1 MYKTYVFVIL
11 MMAVVLL
18 TSCGVKEES
27 LSLTY
32 NEEFS
37 LSQYM
42 TKDNIEWISE
52 NSEIVIV
59 NNDNIKAVNVGDTTV
74 DGFVNN
80 KKVYSLAITVSKR
93 IENCNLTYKTQYAFP
108 NNTEIE
114 SSNTEIVGITDGYIR
129 GLAPG
134 TAVIY
139 EKIGDAIVA
148 EYTYNVVLNPIKEI
162 FLSQD
167 SIEVDVDGITTL
179 SYKLFPTDASDYGI
193 TWFSSDEEIAT
204 VTDKGKVTGLKPGS
218 TTIIASTPDGAI
230 ASCKVKVNQK
240 KAYLRLNDDETRIYN
255 QLTRC
260 VNDFKNPESVKITDA
275 WTVLNDE
282 GSTMFGVYIVR
293 ISAENGFGGKG
304 SDEYLLLYDMLLQ
317 TYFKHKKGEELD
329 LDFSLLNEAIS
340 DYVKQ

>member
-1 MYKTYVFVIL
+1 MHKNYVFGVLIL
-11 MMAVVLL
+11 IVVLL
-18 TSCGVKEES
+18 TSCGVKEEPI
-27 LSLTY
+27 SLTY
-32 NEEFS
+32 NEEYS
-37 LSQYM
+37 LSQYI

-52 NSEIVIV
+52 NSDIVLV
-59 NNDNIKAVNVGDTTV
+59 DSDNIKAVNVGNTIV
-74 DGFVNN
+74 GGFVNN
-80 KKVYSLAITVSKR
+80 KKVYSLDITVSKR
-93 IENCNLTYKTQYAFP
+93 IESCDLTYKTQYVFP

-114 SSNTEIVGITDGYIR
+114 SSNPEIVGITDGCIR

-134 TAVIY
+134 TAVVY
-139 EKIGDAIVA
+139 EKIDDAIVA

-167 SIEVDVDGITTL
+167 NIEVDVDGMTTL

-218 TTIIASTPDGAI
+218 TTIIVSTPDGVI

-240 KAYLRLNDDETRIYN
+240 KAYLRLSDDETRIYN

-260 VNDFKNPESVKITDA
+260 INDFKNPESVKITEA
-275 WTVLNDE
+275 WTALKDD
-282 GSTMFGVYIVR
+282 GSTMYSYIVR

-304 SDEYLLLYDMLLQ
+304 SDDYLLLYDMLLP
-317 TYFKHKKGEELD
+317 TSYKYKKGEELD

>member
-32 NEEFS
+32 NEEFP

-80 KKVYSLAITVSKR
+80 KKVCSLVITVSKR
-93 IENCNLTYKTQYAFP
+93 IENCNLTYRTQYEFP

-114 SSNTEIVGITDGYIR
+114 SSNTEIVGIADGYIR

-134 TAVIY
+134 TAVVY
-139 EKIGDAIVA
+139 EKIGDDIVA

-193 TWFSSDEEIAT
+193 TWFSSDETIAT
-204 VTDKGKVTGLKPGS
+204 VTDKGKITGLKPGS
-218 TTIIASTPDGAI
+218 TTIIASTPDGVT

-275 WTVLNDE
+275 WTVLNDD
-282 GSTMFGVYIVR
+282 GSTMFGAYIVR
-293 ISAENGFGGKG
+293 ISAENGFGGK
-304 SDEYLLLYDMLLQ
+304 STDEYLLKLNRLWSASYMFQ
-317 TYFKHKKGEELD
+317 KGEELGS
-329 LDFSLLNEAIS
+329 DFSVLNEAIS
-340 DYVKQ
+340 DYVKK

>member
-1 MYKTYVFVIL
+1 MYKNYVFVIL
-11 MMAVVLL
+11 MMTAVLL

-27 LSLTY
+27 ISLTY
-32 NEEFS
+32 NEECS

-52 NSEIVIV
+52 NNDIVLV
-59 NNDNIKAVNVGDTTV
+59 DNDNIKAVNVGNTIV
-74 DGFVNN
+74 GGFVNN
-80 KKVYSLAITVSKR
+80 KKVYSLDIAVSKR
-93 IENCNLTYKTQYAFP
+93 IESCDLTYKTQYVFP

-114 SSNTEIVGITDGYIR
+114 SSNPEIVGITDGCIR

-134 TAVIY
+134 TAVVY
-139 EKIGDAIVA
+139 EKIDDAIVA

-167 SIEVDVDGITTL
+167 NIEVDVDGMTTL

-218 TTIIASTPDGAI
+218 TTIIVSTPDGVI

-240 KAYLRLNDDETRIYN
+240 KAYLRLSDDETRIYN

-260 VNDFKNPESVKITDA
+260 INDFKNPESVKITDA
-275 WTVLNDE
+275 WTVLNDD
-282 GSTMFGVYIVR
+282 GSTMFGAYIVR
-293 ISAENGFGGKG
+293 ISAENGFGGK
-304 SDEYLLLYDMLLQ
+304 STDEYLLKTNRLWSASYMFQ
-317 TYFKHKKGEELD
+317 KGEELGSD
-329 LDFSLLNEAIS
+329 YSVLNEAIS